1 MLPVILLIVLFF
13 ALQLLVLFCCV
24 AAGNDPYSQFLSDE
38 EQVEYL
44 INWLNDRK
52 DWLDQY
58 FARRSI
64 VLETIAAATAQP
76 VVQTARKGY

>member
-1 MLPVILLIVLFF
+1 MLPVILLIALFF

-44 INWLNDRK
+44 AHWKKKHGNK
-52 DWLDQY
+52 
-58 FARRSI
+58 
-64 VLETIAAATAQP
+64 
-76 VVQTARKGY
+76 

>member
-38 EQVEYL
+38 EQVG
-44 INWLNDRK
+44 ISG
-52 DWLDQY
+52 
-58 FARRSI
+58 A
-64 VLETIAAATAQP
+64 LEKRTWI
-76 VVQTARKGY
+76 

>member
-44 INWLNDRK
+44 
-52 DWLDQY
+52 
-58 FARRSI
+58 ARWKKEHGYKYSLI
-64 VLETIAAATAQP
+64 
-76 VVQTARKGY
+76 RKGKHHSFPYIGKYP

>member
-24 AAGNDPYSQFLSDE
+24 AAGNDPYSDE

-44 INWLNDRK
+44 AHWK
-52 DWLDQY
+52 K
-58 FARRSI
+58 
-64 VLETIAAATAQP
+64 EH
-76 VVQTARKGY
+76 GYK

>member
-24 AAGNDPYSQFLSDE
+24 AGNDPYSQFLSDE

-44 INWLNDRK
+44 AHWK
-52 DWLDQY
+52 K
-58 FARRSI
+58 
-64 VLETIAAATAQP
+64 EH
-76 VVQTARKGY
+76 GYK

>member
-24 AAGNDPYSQFLSDE
+24 AGGNDPYSQFLSDE

-44 INWLNDRK
+44 AHWK
-52 DWLDQY
+52 K
-58 FARRSI
+58 
-64 VLETIAAATAQP
+64 EH
-76 VVQTARKGY
+76 GYK

>member
-1 MLPVILLIVLFF
+1 MLPVILPIVLFF

-44 INWLNDRK
+44 
-52 DWLDQY
+52 
-58 FARRSI
+58 ARWKK
-64 VLETIAAATAQP
+64 EH
-76 VVQTARKGY
+76 GYK

>member
-24 AAGNDPYSQFLSDE
+24 TAGNDPYSQFLSDE

-44 INWLNDRK
+44 AHWK
-52 DWLDQY
+52 
-58 FARRSI
+58 
-64 VLETIAAATAQP
+64 
-76 VVQTARKGY
+76 KKHGYK

>member
-44 INWLNDRK
+44 
-52 DWLDQY
+52 
-58 FARRSI
+58 
-64 VLETIAAATAQP
+64 AATGKKNMDINYLCSYL
-76 VVQTARKGY
+76 V